1 MEQKKLNFMTNQ
13 KWKDYENDPK
23 TEALFKTLEKQKKQ
37 REKKDFQE
45 WLLTDISYD
54 GEEPIYIRNIILTMM
69 EEISMMTD
77 GNKTKLVNKKRL
89 RDMIASMLY
98 KESKYGK

>member
-1 MEQKKLNFMTNQ
+1 MEQKKLKFMTNQ
-13 KWKDYENDPK
+13 KWKDYEDDPK
-23 TEALFKTLEKQKKQ
+23 IKALFKTLEKQKKQ
-37 REKKDFQE
+37 REKEDFQE
-45 WLLTDISYD
+45 WLSTDISYD

-69 EEISMMTD
+69 EEIYMMAD

>member
-23 TEALFKTLEKQKKQ
+23 TEALFKTLEKQREN
-37 REKKDFQE
+37 REKEDFQE
-45 WLLTDISYD
+45 WLLKDISND
-54 GEEPIYIRNIILTMM
+54 NEDPIYIRDIIKLMLH
-69 EEISMMTD
+69 EVSMMAD
-77 GNKTKLVNKKRL
+77 GNKTKLVNEKRL
-89 RDMIASMLY
+89 RDMVASMLY